1 MIQTIESTRQ
11 WAELFE
17 LPYAPTLPAAYLRVL
32 TDFHF
37 VKRGF
42 QPRFTLGSDAFAEYH
57 NPTAN
62 KAVRVTL
69 ITTFNDELQDNS
81 SWVIINRLVHDEF
94 GRVSTDKDGMVI
106 KKSYIV
112 HYNTLV
118 DFGSFHDIRNHSFTD
133 RDNSDNED
141 LRAALDILI
150 KEEFAYEL

>member
-1 MIQTIESTRQ
+1 MIQTIEKTRE
-11 WAELFE
+11 WAQLFE
-17 LPYAPTLPAAYLRVL
+17 LPYSPTLPSAYLRVL

-37 VKRGF
+37 IKRGF

-62 KAVRVTL
+62 KAVRVTF

-81 SWVIINRLVHDEF
+81 SWVIINRLAEDED
-94 GRVSTDKDGMVI
+94 GMVITDKDGQVT

-118 DFGSFHDIRNHSFTD
+118 DFGSFHDVRTHSFTD
-133 RDNSDNED
+133 KDNSDTQD
-141 LRAALDILI
+141 LHAALDILI
-150 KEEFAYEL
+150 KEELAYEL